1 MRFPRKRITMDNRK
15 LKVGIIGCGRIS
27 VMHFDSVQH
36 LEVAEL
42 VACCDI
48 KPERAESCA
57 KEYGIR
63 AYTSYE
69 EMFASEELD
78 AVHLCLPHYLHCK
91 VAEYAF
97 ERGVNVLTEK
107 PMDID
112 LASAEHAVQRAKELG
127 VQFGVVSQCR
137 YNNSAQLVKKTVES
151 GKLGKIISA
160 RSVLTW
166 SRPDNYYS
174 ESDWKGTWDKEGGGV
189 VIDQAIH
196 SIDLVNWMIDS
207 EIIDVRCYMANH
219 GHDIVK
225 VEDTAEG
232 FITYK
237 SGARYGFYCMNNFG
251 CDLPIEIKLYCE
263 GGRVSMGYDDA
274 YIDYNDGTHEEGHK
288 EAAACE
294 ISYGGGKD
302 YWGIRHVKQIEQF
315 YKACLGLEPLEISG
329 TEALKTHK
337 LIMELYDRSGF
348 RK

>member
-1 MRFPRKRITMDNRK
+1 MKK
-15 LKVGIIGCGRIS
+15 LRVAVIGCGRIS
-27 VMHFDSVQH
+27 IMHLRSAMMLSDMC
-36 LEVAEL
+36 EL
-42 VACCDI
+42 IAVCDN
-48 KPERAESCA
+48 KEERARAAAE
-57 KEYGIR
+57 EYGAR
-63 AYTSYE
+63 AYTDYE
-69 EMFASEELD
+69 EMLSCEKLD
-78 AVHLCLPHYLHCK
+78 AVQICLPHYLHCK
-91 VAEYAF
+91 VARAAI
-97 ERGVNVLTEK
+97 ERGVAVLCEK

-112 LASAEHAVQRAKELG
+112 YKSAEDTVRLAEERG
-127 VQFGVVSQCR
+127 VLYGVISQCR
-137 YNNSAQLVKKTVES
+137 YNNAARLVKERLS
-151 GKLGKIISA
+151 DGRLGKVISA
-160 RSVLTW
+160 ASFLTW
-166 SRPDNYYS
+166 SRSDEYYS

-237 SGARYGFYCMNNFG
+237 SGARYGFYCMNNYG

-274 YIDYNDGTHEEGHK
+274 YIYYNDGTHEEGHK